1 MKPVSSRRARAR
13 AARATL
19 AAGVTAAAL
28 ALVPLAGAVAGQV
41 PGTSGARTISGAVE
55 PTRPAFYEPPATIS
69 GAPGTILRSEDA
81 SYVLDPLG
89 LSTAI
94 ALGYDVFE
102 HSLEVRRHVGYLPEN
117 TPLYHE
123 MSVVDFLHFVAGI
136 RGIPRHSIP
145 DRIADVV
152 ARTGLQGAVGKTIGE
167 LSKGYRQRVGLA
179 QALIHEPDILI
190 LDEPTSGLDPNQIK
204 EIRDLIREIGTQ
216 KTVILSTH
224 ILPEVTAT
232 CDRAIIIHQGQ
243 VVASG
248 TPEELMQMSSGGN
261 AVVVRVRGPRDEVQ
275 RQLSR
280 LDGVREVRLLDTDD
294 GHTRLRVV
302 GENPSA
308 LAERV
313 YETAV
318 SHRWILSELRPET
331 ASLEDV
337 FAWLTKND

>member
-1 MKPVSSRRARAR
+1 MIEVENLTKSFGSTQALRGVSFSVQPGEIVGFLGPNGAGKTTTMKILTCFIPADSGRA
-13 AARATL
+13 
-19 AAGVTAAAL
+19 V
-28 ALVPLAGAVAGQV
+28 VA
-41 PGTSGARTISGAVE
+41 
-55 PTRPAFYEPPATIS
+55 
-69 GAPGTILRSEDA
+69 
-81 SYVLDPLG
+81 
-89 LSTAI
+89 
-94 ALGYDVFE
+94 GYDVFE
-102 HSLEVRRHVGYLPEN
+102 HSLEVRKHVGYLPEN

-123 MSVVDFLHFVAGI
+123 MSVVDFLYFVAGI

-152 ARTGLQGAVGKTIGE
+152 ARTGLQGAVGKIIGE

-232 CDRAIIIHQGQ
+232 CDRAIIIHKGQ

-248 TPEELMQMSSGGN
+248 TPDELMHMSSGGN

-294 GHTRLRVV
+294 GHSRLRVM
-302 GENPSA
+302 GETPSA

-313 YETAV
+313 YEAAV
-318 SHRWILSELRPET
+318 TNRWVLSELRPET

>member
-1 MKPVSSRRARAR
+1 MIEVENLTKSFGSTQALRGVSFSVQPGEIVGFLGPNGAGKTTTMKILTCFIPADSGRA
-13 AARATL
+13 
-19 AAGVTAAAL
+19 V
-28 ALVPLAGAVAGQV
+28 VA
-41 PGTSGARTISGAVE
+41 
-55 PTRPAFYEPPATIS
+55 
-69 GAPGTILRSEDA
+69 
-81 SYVLDPLG
+81 
-89 LSTAI
+89 
-94 ALGYDVFE
+94 GYDVFE

-318 SHRWILSELRPET
+318 TNRWILSELRPET